1 MAPVQSL
8 QQMSLYAQPVQALSD
23 VPDQLG
29 HAALLIQRLHDR
41 VQLLEEL
48 WWTMSEKHRK

>member
-23 VPDQLG
+23 VSDQLG

-48 WWTMSEKHRK
+48 WRTMSEKHRK